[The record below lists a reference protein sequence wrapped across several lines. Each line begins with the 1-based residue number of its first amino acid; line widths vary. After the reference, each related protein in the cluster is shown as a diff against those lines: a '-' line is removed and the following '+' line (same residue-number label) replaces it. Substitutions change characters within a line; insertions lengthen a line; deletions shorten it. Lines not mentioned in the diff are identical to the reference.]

1 MTNEILKNTITPKN
15 DIIFKKIFGQKG
27 NEGILKD
34 FLEGILNIKIESL
47 EVDLGT
53 EMLPD
58 FFGGKTSKLDVRTKL
73 SDGTNV
79 NIEVQNK
86 IEDYSEQRDL
96 AYWSKLYMNS
106 LEKGKAYTDAE
117 KTICIWILD
126 EEVYDFHKYHS
137 EWIITEK
144 ELGQTAYFKDFEIHV
159 IELQKFRKL
168 DIIKPEKRDFWLW
181 FIDHTRR
188 ELVDMAC
195 YSNEEVRKAKEQY
208 DKITSDKTLMS
219 LIIAEEIDEMDRNTR
234 IKRAEEKGKKEAQKE
249 TVKKML
255 ELGAEIDFIEKATG
269 LSKEEILKLK
279 ENKE

>member
-58 FFGGKTSKLDVRTKL
+58 IFGGKTSKLDDRTKL

-168 DIIKPEKRDFWLW
+168 NCHWN
-181 FIDHTRR
+181 
-188 ELVDMAC
+188 C
-195 YSNEEVRKAKEQY
+195 SQ
-208 DKITSDKTLMS
+208 
-219 LIIAEEIDEMDRNTR
+219 
-234 IKRAEEKGKKEAQKE
+234 
-249 TVKKML
+249 
-255 ELGAEIDFIEKATG
+255 
-269 LSKEEILKLK
+269 
-279 ENKE
+279 